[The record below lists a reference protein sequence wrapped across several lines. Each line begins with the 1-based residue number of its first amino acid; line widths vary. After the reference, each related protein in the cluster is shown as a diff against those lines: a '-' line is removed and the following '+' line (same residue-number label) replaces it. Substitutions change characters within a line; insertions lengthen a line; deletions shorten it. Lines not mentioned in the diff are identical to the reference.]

1 MKIFIKFILV
11 VTVMTSSINTSA
23 HNHDKESLKDS
34 IPQNDVTVLHDLSI
48 SQEMAAHSEMK
59 AIDAFPNYHPLIVH
73 FPIVLLIIASLI
85 QLFSFFVFKNELS
98 WVALALLALGVLT
111 AWLSSNTFHA
121 DPDTLTGRAREIF
134 ETHEQM
140 ANFTWWFSLC
150 ALLFKIVSR
159 FILKRNVWMEIL
171 VSILL
176 IISTITVSIAGH
188 HGAMLVHMEGIG
200 PKGNH
205 LNIEDHDDH
214 DK

>member
-1 MKIFIKFILV
+1 MKIFFKFILV
-11 VTVMTSSINTSA
+11 VIVATSSISTSA
-23 HNHDKESLKDS
+23 HNHGKESLKDS
-34 IPQNDVTVLHDLSI
+34 LTQNDVIVLDDTSM

-98 WVALALLALGVLT
+98 WVALALLALGVLS

-134 ETHEQM
+134 ETHERM
-140 ANFTWWFSLC
+140 ANLTWWFSLS
-150 ALLFKIVSR
+150 ALLFKIASR

-205 LNIEDHDDH
+205 LDTHDHDEH